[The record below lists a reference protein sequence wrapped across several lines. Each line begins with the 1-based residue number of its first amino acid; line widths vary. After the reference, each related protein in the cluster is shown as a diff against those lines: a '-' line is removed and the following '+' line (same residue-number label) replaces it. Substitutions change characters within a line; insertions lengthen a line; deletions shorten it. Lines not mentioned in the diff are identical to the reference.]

1 MPSKEAADLLVRIAR
16 GIRMREELHHR
27 REELADKFKTVE
39 PGGGQFCRK
48 SNGYK
53 RGKYG
58 RRGHSKEGV

>member
-53 RGKYG
+53 RG
-58 RRGHSKEGV
+58 